1 MPTNFPVCINCC
13 MYCTSQGPSRWL
25 VRSPAPLSALQQQDP
40 EMVCWHCFPA
50 AQRKILWIPPG
61 VTLCWGRSSHCWID
75 ACSVLV
81 YTCCNPS
88 HVLFDLMHLGASLIW
103 LNVIIHYLQV
113 RNVFAKLITLLCY
126 LTNKDP
132 PFEVEVTTN
141 AGRGE
146 CVASCVQWTTSLSP
160 ATCFYANRVG
170 NSWLRPWS

>member
-1 MPTNFPVCINCC
+1 MPTKFPVCINCC

-132 PFEVEVTTN
+132 PLIWRWKWPLIIWQRLV
-141 AGRGE
+141 
-146 CVASCVQWTTSLSP
+146 CSLFSAAHP
-160 ATCFYANRVG
+160 LIELGPRFYQ
-170 NSWLRPWS
+170 S